1 MYVILTVK
9 LSVTLLTMFDINLT
23 GLNLPKMKCCML
35 HFTNT
40 GFLGECGDSEV
51 CIYTLIPSRFKIRS

>member
-9 LSVTLLTMFDINLT
+9 LSVTLLTKFDINLT

-40 GFLGECGDSEV
+40 GFLGECGDYQKCV
-51 CIYTLIPSRFKIRS
+51 LYIN